1 MKKILS
7 CILLCAMLLSALSV
21 GIFAE
26 DADSITADTS
36 WYDNRA
42 DGQTE
47 FTLKNE
53 NELAGFNTLINSKV
67 TFEDMTV
74 YLGVDLDMKDYAW
87 NSYGI
92 FEGTFDGKGHR
103 ISNLTPVNHSNG
115 QRRGMFGYA
124 SGTIRNF
131 SLINPD
137 VGNSST
143 ASVGAIVGDRNQT
156 KLKDQPLTIENV
168 HVVNGKVTGGTSV
181 GGILGNTNDGGNVD
195 LTTDVVTVKNCS
207 FSGTI
212 TGAGNV
218 GGMVGYAVNVNT
230 LNIED
235 CVVSGTVSGSST
247 YVGGVL
253 GYTKGN
259 TTIRNCSV
267 KGTVSGTGNGTGG
280 LVGYVENGSITSA
293 SGMKMEI
300 DSCHVNVQI
309 EGAGNHKGGL
319 VGRVHTTKSTLNF
332 TIQNSLAEGKIVL
345 SANQTYM
352 AGIVAWMNYS
362 GQTLNASFEN
372 VITAMECNSNMD
384 GTPHSNFK
392 AFGSAHSDK
401 TDNNKITVSL
411 TNVWGNSDILN
422 GRGEYDSNTV
432 TVSSDSTNYGL
443 KTTEELK
450 AIELEGW
457 TIRPAKYPLPNKL
470 ISEGETF
477 VWGYQEKANDST
489 TDYRFVAV
497 LALADTKTLADYS
510 DVGFVVTL
518 INDTDGTVLYRD
530 ERVSSKVV
538 YTQITGTGTDGEC
551 ISYTPQYYGD
561 YLFALVLKDVDNDA
575 EFTVKLTPYTTDAN
589 GNDRLGRETEITVK
603 KTNDAG

>member
-1 MKKILS
+1 
-7 CILLCAMLLSALSV
+7 
-21 GIFAE
+21 
-26 DADSITADTS
+26 
-36 WYDNRA
+36 
-42 DGQTE
+42 
-47 FTLKNE
+47 
-53 NELAGFNTLINSKV
+53 
-67 TFEDMTV
+67 
-74 YLGVDLDMKDYAW
+74 
-87 NSYGI
+87 
-92 FEGTFDGKGHR
+92 
-103 ISNLTPVNHSNG
+103 
-115 QRRGMFGYA
+115 
-124 SGTIRNF
+124 
-131 SLINPD
+131 
-137 VGNSST
+137 
-143 ASVGAIVGDRNQT
+143 
-156 KLKDQPLTIENV
+156 
-168 HVVNGKVTGGTSV
+168 
-181 GGILGNTNDGGNVD
+181 
-195 LTTDVVTVKNCS
+195 
-207 FSGTI
+207 
-212 TGAGNV
+212 
-218 GGMVGYAVNVNT
+218 
-230 LNIED
+230 
-235 CVVSGTVSGSST
+235 
-247 YVGGVL
+247 
-253 GYTKGN
+253 
-259 TTIRNCSV
+259 
-267 KGTVSGTGNGTGG
+267 
-280 LVGYVENGSITSA
+280 
-293 SGMKMEI
+293 
-300 DSCHVNVQI
+300 
-309 EGAGNHKGGL
+309 
-319 VGRVHTTKSTLNF
+319 
-332 TIQNSLAEGKIVL
+332 
-345 SANQTYM
+345 
-352 AGIVAWMNYS
+352 
-362 GQTLNASFEN
+362 
-372 VITAMECNSNMD
+372 MD

-392 AFGSAHSDK
+392 AFGSAHSNK
-401 TDNNKITVSL
+401 TGNNKITVSL